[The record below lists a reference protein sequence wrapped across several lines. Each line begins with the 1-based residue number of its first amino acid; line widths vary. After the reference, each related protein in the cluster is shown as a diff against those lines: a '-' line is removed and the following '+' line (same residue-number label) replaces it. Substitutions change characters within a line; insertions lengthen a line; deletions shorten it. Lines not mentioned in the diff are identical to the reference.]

1 MPRQFKK
8 YANIPYSDTLIE
20 NYLKLIKENPRLTS
34 REIAEKL
41 NCSYQT
47 IKNLRSHL
55 IKAKIM
61 PHSLTPKEEYPEEE
75 EEEDYKDE
83 IIEKLKD
90 EIETLR
96 EIIYRQSIE
105 KNMLNQRIKVL
116 MDTKKEKLENEINAL
131 KNKMDNLR
139 NEINKLK
146 WNFNDDLKERIQTTL
161 LRSQKIREYWNL
173 HDKLKNLENE
183 LSKLLS

>member
-1 MPRQFKK
+1 MPRQNKK
-8 YANIPYSDTLIE
+8 YKDIPYSDTLIE

-90 EIETLR
+90 ENETLKS
-96 EIIYRQSIE
+96 IINQLTSE
-105 KNMLNQRIKVL
+105 NSFLKTQLKVNETTKKNELELSKELTQLKVKVL
-116 MDTKKEKLENEINAL
+116 EYELKEIEAIL
-131 KNKMDNLR
+131 KN
-139 NEINKLK
+139 
-146 WNFNDDLKERIQTTL
+146 NDDNKMYNYLSAIKWSKKNE
-161 LRSQKIREYWNL
+161 LRK
-173 HDKLKNLENE
+173 LENE
-183 LSKLLS
+183 LSQMSA

>member
-47 IKNLRSHL
+47 IKNLRSRL
-55 IKAKIM
+55 SKAKIM
-61 PHSLTPKEEYPEEE
+61 PHSLTPSYPEEE
-75 EEEDYKDE
+75 EDEDKEIERLLFENETLRKENEKLKSIIGNLTSENSFLKTQLKVNETTKKNELELSRELTQYKIKILEYE
-83 IIEKLKD
+83 IKEIEKLLNENDSDGMYSYLYSLKFKKKN
-90 EIETLR
+90 ELR
-96 EIIYRQSIE
+96 
-105 KNMLNQRIKVL
+105 
-116 MDTKKEKLENEINAL
+116 
-131 KNKMDNLR
+131 
-139 NEINKLK
+139 
-146 WNFNDDLKERIQTTL
+146 
-161 LRSQKIREYWNL
+161 
-173 HDKLKNLENE
+173 NLENE